1 MERPVSEH
9 IQRIREFVEKLS
21 NELKT
26 TNDKLETHRI
36 ENDIR
41 SLNLA
46 LAHYELALKL
56 EDEVLNDRAGR

>member
-9 IQRIREFVEKLS
+9 IRRIREFVEKLS
-21 NELKT
+21 NDLKT
-26 TNDKLETHRI
+26 TTDKLDAHRI
-36 ENDIR
+36 QTDIR

-56 EDEVLNDRAGR
+56 EDEVLNDRARR